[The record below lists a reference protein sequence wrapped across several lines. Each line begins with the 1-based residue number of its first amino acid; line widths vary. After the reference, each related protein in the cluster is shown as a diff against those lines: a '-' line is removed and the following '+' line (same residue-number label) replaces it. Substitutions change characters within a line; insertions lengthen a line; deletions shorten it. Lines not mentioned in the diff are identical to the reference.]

1 MHFPPPRVTVPCFT
15 RVADGGAPAA
25 PHTRAG
31 LLGPHGVQFQGAQ
44 QRICVCVYTRIHTR
58 VHPREPGTGPTR
70 PGLDS
75 HLVQLPPPAV
85 VGSLSFASP
94 SANWG
99 EAHAVP
105 ATGCREC

>member
-1 MHFPPPRVTVPCFT
+1 MINERALSTSESHSSLLHPCSRRRRT
-15 RVADGGAPAA
+15 SG

-31 LLGPHGVQFQGAQ
+31 LLGPHGVQFQDAQ
-44 QRICVCVYTRIHTR
+44 QGICVC
-58 VHPREPGTGPTR
+58 VHPREPGTGPAR

-94 SANWG
+94 SAKWG

-105 ATGCREC
+105 ATGCHEY